1 MRLLLDT
8 HALLWWVTADRRL
21 PKEWKLLLAE
31 DHDVAVSSVSTWEI
45 AIKSA
50 LGRIR
55 LDLNGLIE
63 AIGADGFEELPVRFA
78 HTAQLRGLPRHHDDP
93 FDRLLIAQAIVE
105 GRKLVTRDEQIAAY
119 RGEGGLDL
127 L

>member
-8 HALLWWVTADRRL
+8 HALLWWVAADRRL
-21 PKEWKLLLAE
+21 PKEWKSLLSE
-31 DHDVAVSSVSTWEI
+31 DHDVAVSSVTTWEI
-45 AIKSA
+45 AIKST

-55 LDLNGLIE
+55 LDLNELTE

-78 HTAQLRGLPRHHDDP
+78 HTSQLRKLPRHHDDP